1 MAKGKSKNGNPAVN
15 SKKENIERFKERA
28 KAAKVKS
35 AEDQWKDML
44 AAMSEEEAKAFLAQ
58 LDVAAKEADLA
69 EREQAI
75 KDIQAGFG
83 DIETELDNRDTQ
95 QGKLQE
101 VLDGRES
108 AVQERETAVG
118 ARETKADKKDSELMG
133 RERSIIEREANAENE
148 FAIQNRKALDALRK
162 RKEELDAEILA
173 LEQKKIEK
181 EDTLEQQI
189 EGLRKAKLE
198 ALDAEIADLSEK
210 RRVAAKAEA
219 NQIVADA
226 KAVAATERANIQ
238 NEMTVLKTLST
249 QLNAQKL
256 EQEKKEKQL
265 ADREQTLEFGEDDL
279 RSEQGDIP
287 NQIKAGVEKAAGT
300 IQTKLTQAEKDR
312 EHYRRRL
319 KECEA
324 ELEGYRQQEL
334 EADGMTMAE
343 LLEKLA

>member
-133 RERSIIEREANAENE
+133 RERSISEREANAENE

-238 NEMTVLKTLST
+238 NEMTVALK
-249 QLNAQKL
+249 
-256 EQEKKEKQL
+256 
-265 ADREQTLEFGEDDL
+265 
-279 RSEQGDIP
+279 
-287 NQIKAGVEKAAGT
+287 
-300 IQTKLTQAEKDR
+300 
-312 EHYRRRL
+312 
-319 KECEA
+319 
-324 ELEGYRQQEL
+324 GYRSLGGSLRGIL
-334 EADGMTMAE
+334 ESMRFVITDDGKHYKWTYFGDHRYSVTIAKTSSDNRAGMNMAS
-343 LLEKLA
+343 LIDNLML

>member
-1 MAKGKSKNGNPAVN
+1 MSKILT
-15 SKKENIERFKERA
+15 KK
-28 KAAKVKS
+28 
-35 AEDQWKDML
+35 
-44 AAMSEEEAKAFLAQ
+44 
-58 LDVAAKEADLA
+58 
-69 EREQAI
+69 
-75 KDIQAGFG
+75 
-83 DIETELDNRDTQ
+83 
-95 QGKLQE
+95 
-101 VLDGRES
+101 
-108 AVQERETAVG
+108 
-118 ARETKADKKDSELMG
+118 
-133 RERSIIEREANAENE
+133 
-148 FAIQNRKALDALRK
+148 
-162 RKEELDAEILA
+162 
-173 LEQKKIEK
+173 EQKKIEK

-210 RRVAAKAEA
+210 RRAAAQAEA
-219 NQIVADA
+219 DQIVADA

-238 NEMTVLKTLST
+238 NEMTALKNLST

-265 ADREQTLEFGEDDL
+265 ADREQTLEFGEDNL

-324 ELEGYRQQEL
+324 ELEGYRQQ
-334 EADGMTMAE
+334 
-343 LLEKLA
+343 

>member
-1 MAKGKSKNGNPAVN
+1 
-15 SKKENIERFKERA
+15 
-28 KAAKVKS
+28 
-35 AEDQWKDML
+35 
-44 AAMSEEEAKAFLAQ
+44 
-58 LDVAAKEADLA
+58 
-69 EREQAI
+69 
-75 KDIQAGFG
+75 
-83 DIETELDNRDTQ
+83 
-95 QGKLQE
+95 
-101 VLDGRES
+101 
-108 AVQERETAVG
+108 
-118 ARETKADKKDSELMG
+118 MG

-324 ELEGYRQQEL
+324 ELEGYRQQER

-343 LLEKLA
+343 L

>member
-1 MAKGKSKNGNPAVN
+1 M
-15 SKKENIERFKERA
+15 
-28 KAAKVKS
+28 
-35 AEDQWKDML
+35 
-44 AAMSEEEAKAFLAQ
+44 
-58 LDVAAKEADLA
+58 
-69 EREQAI
+69 
-75 KDIQAGFG
+75 
-83 DIETELDNRDTQ
+83 
-95 QGKLQE
+95 
-101 VLDGRES
+101 
-108 AVQERETAVG
+108 
-118 ARETKADKKDSELMG
+118 
-133 RERSIIEREANAENE
+133 
-148 FAIQNRKALDALRK
+148 
-162 RKEELDAEILA
+162 
-173 LEQKKIEK
+173 
-181 EDTLEQQI
+181 
-189 EGLRKAKLE
+189 E

-324 ELEGYRQQEL
+324 ELEGYRQQER

-343 LLEKLA
+343 LLEKLASREADIKRLTGQLNARPDEVLHAEYKVKAQKYDELEPK